1 MQDGYI
7 GRGLPSHRRLSP
19 ADGRIRPERI
29 SLAFASPSPS
39 LRRSVCFCRVL
50 LISVHRCGFSLR
62 ISLRIF
68 TAHFDADDRGGLRQL
83 LLLVLRSHTT
93 ERWCRQTHRQ
103 ALQDGYIGR
112 AAVARAAPPP
122 SHPADDGTRPRAL
135 YAPKQSIGKRTHRQW
150 CDRSGRPAAYH
161 YRLAVAPP
169 SLHSRSD
176 AARSRRAHS
185 GGPTLRSEIFGGSLV
200 GFPGSR
206 HRSHTFPLHV
216 LIGSPSTIFER
227 GCLETQFP
235 GSPGRSHLAAVTSVF
250 HPRRRQNS
258 PRAPDAPQAALAHQ

>member
-1 MQDGYI
+1 MGTSGAVCRRI
-7 GRGLPSHRRLSP
+7 GRPFPPTAEFAPSS
-19 ADGRIRPERI
+19 
-29 SLAFASPSPS
+29 
-39 LRRSVCFCRVL
+39 
-50 LISVHRCGFSLR
+50 RCIAGSACTPVEGTS
-62 ISLRIF
+62 I
-68 TAHFDADDRGGLRQL
+68 GGLRQL
-83 LLLVLRSHTT
+83 LLLVLRLHTT

-185 GGPTLRSEIFGGSLV
+185 GGPTLRSEIFGGRLV
-200 GFPGSR
+200 GFSSST
-206 HRSHTFPLHV
+206 HRSHQKPLHV
-216 LIGSPSTIFER
+216 LIGSPSTIYEGGAVAR
-227 GCLETQFP
+227 T
-235 GSPGRSHLAAVTSVF
+235 GSGGAIRMQNARLACP
-250 HPRRRQNS
+250 HGRRRQQFS
-258 PRAPDAPQAALAHQ
+258 PASV

>member
-1 MQDGYI
+1 MGTSGAVCRRI
-7 GRGLPSHRRLSP
+7 GRPFPPTEEFAPSS
-19 ADGRIRPERI
+19 
-29 SLAFASPSPS
+29 
-39 LRRSVCFCRVL
+39 
-50 LISVHRCGFSLR
+50 RCIAGSAR
-62 ISLRIF
+62 TPVEGTSI
-68 TAHFDADDRGGLRQL
+68 GGLRQL
-83 LLLVLRSHTT
+83 LLLVLRLHTT

-185 GGPTLRSEIFGGSLV
+185 GGPTLRSEIFGGRLV
-200 GFPGSR
+200 GFSSST
-206 HRSHTFPLHV
+206 HRSHQKPLHV
-216 LIGSPSTIFER
+216 LIGSPSTIYEGGAVAR
-227 GCLETQFP
+227 T
-235 GSPGRSHLAAVTSVF
+235 GSGGAIRMQNARLACP
-250 HPRRRQNS
+250 HGRRRQQFS
-258 PRAPDAPQAALAHQ
+258 PASV

>member
-1 MQDGYI
+1 MLRASGAVCRRI
-7 GRGLPSHRRLSP
+7 GRPFPPTAEFGPSS
-19 ADGRIRPERI
+19 
-29 SLAFASPSPS
+29 
-39 LRRSVCFCRVL
+39 
-50 LISVHRCGFSLR
+50 RCIAGSACTPVEGTS
-62 ISLRIF
+62 I
-68 TAHFDADDRGGLRQL
+68 GGLRQL

-135 YAPKQSIGKRTHRQW
+135 CAPKQSVGKRTHRQW

-185 GGPTLRSEIFGGSLV
+185 GGPTLRSEIFGGRLV
-200 GFPGSR
+200 GFSSST
-206 HRSHTFPLHV
+206 HRSHQKPLHV
-216 LIGSPSTIFER
+216 LIGSPSTIYEGGAVAR
-227 GCLETQFP
+227 T
-235 GSPGRSHLAAVTSVF
+235 GSGGAIRMQNARLACP
-250 HPRRRQNS
+250 HGRRRQQFS
-258 PRAPDAPQAALAHQ
+258 PASV